1 MTTIDAPRFARRGGF
16 RPGSGRKK
24 GTAGQKHLATR
35 IKELATREQLD
46 AVAQME
52 GDGPNDLHIMRQ
64 VRDFWM
70 GVAGKI
76 QAEAAATVDETGKPA
91 EPDYRQIGY
100 CLDRAAECAKM
111 SAPYRHHK
119 LSKVT
124 IGGNVE
130 HTVDATVRIVISEQ
144 EAKW

>member
-1 MTTIDAPRFARRGGF
+1 
-16 RPGSGRKK
+16 
-24 GTAGQKHLATR
+24 LAT
-35 IKELATREQLD
+35 AEQL
-46 AVAQME
+46 AAIAQTEAE
-52 GDGPNDLHIMRQ
+52 GPTDLHIMRQ

-70 GVAGKI
+70 GIAGKI
-76 QAEAAATVDETGKPA
+76 QAAAAATVDETGKPVA
-91 EPDYRQIGY
+91 PDYQQIGY
-100 CLDRAAECAKM
+100 ALDRAAECAKM

-130 HTVDATVRIVISEQ
+130 HTVDATIRIVISEQ